1 MAVAVGTNDDT
12 RGRIS
17 KLVISRRLGEPEP
30 LDRKSAST
38 QSVRARGKFLF
49 AGEQKFFV
57 RGVTYGPF
65 AARANGVEYPAPATV
80 AWDFNQMKHNGIN
93 AIRVYSVPP
102 VWLLDAAAHAGLRV
116 MVGLPW
122 AQHVNF
128 LDEPGMADAI
138 EESVRCGVRWCAGH
152 PAVLCYAVGNE
163 IPAGIVRWLGRKRVE
178 CFIARLCRA
187 VKAEDPGALCSYVN
201 FPTTEFL
208 ELPFLDLFCFNV
220 YLESQ
225 PKFEAYLAR
234 LQSLAGDKPLL
245 MTEIGLDSRR
255 NGEQEQARSLA
266 WQVRSTFEGGAAGM
280 FVFSWTDEWHRGGCA
295 IEDWNFGLTQR
306 DRSPKAAL
314 TAVHHAFDEMPF
326 ASNIKWPKIS
336 VIVCTFNGGRTLR
349 ETLQRLQRLNYHDYE
364 VIVVDDG
371 STDGGADDAESYGYR
386 LIRTPNAGL
395 SSARNTGLHAA
406 NGEFVAYLDDDA
418 YPDPDW
424 LKYLALSFLQGDYV
438 GVGGPNIP
446 PPGDGW
452 IADCVTNSPGG
463 PIHVLL
469 TDREAEH
476 IPGCN
481 MAFRKSALLAVGG
494 FDDRFRTAGDDVDI
508 CWSLQKH
515 GGKLGFS
522 PAAVVWHHRR
532 NSIRRYWKQQK
543 CYGRAEAL
551 LEQKWP
557 EKYNAA
563 GHVSWAGRVYGNGFF
578 TVIRRAG
585 RIYGGMWGTAPFQRL
600 YQPEPGILSGL
611 ILMPE
616 WHLIVALLGLLTL
629 LGLSWKPLFFA
640 APLLLAAFGLPL
652 VHAIA
657 SSLHARFPDAPKN
670 RLADLRSRSVIAWLH
685 VLQPIARLLGRV
697 RWGLTPWRR
706 TTAASLS
713 IPVTYF
719 FTLWSELWRSAEQRM
734 CDLESAL
741 KAQGSVVHRG
751 GGFDN
756 WDLEVCG
763 GLLGAARL
771 KMVVEEHGQERQ
783 LVRLRVS
790 PRYGWIGFAFAA
802 ALGAPAF
809 AAARAHAWVA
819 SETLLIAATLPLLL
833 CLRDCSI
840 AVGRARQV
848 GKDCALQAGRSLTPI
863 KPVVLG
869 APAAVSPCLENIR
882 D

>member
-1 MAVAVGTNDDT
+1 MAVAVGTNDRNRNRIRNLVVS
-12 RGRIS
+12 RG
-17 KLVISRRLGEPEP
+17 LGD
-30 LDRKSAST
+30 LKCRGGKSSVK
-38 QSVRARGKFLF
+38 SVRARGKFLF
-49 AGEQKFFV
+49 AGEEKFYV

-65 AARANGVEYPAPATV
+65 AARADGVEYPAPAAV
-80 AWDFNQMKHNGIN
+80 AWDFSQMKRNGIN
-93 AIRVYSVPP
+93 TIRVYSVPP
-102 VWLLDAAAHAGLRV
+102 KWLLDAAARAGLRV

-138 EESVRCGVRWCAGH
+138 VESVRSGVRRCARH
-152 PAVLCYAVGNE
+152 SALLCFAVGNE
-163 IPAGIVRWLGRKRVE
+163 IPAGIVRWLGKKRVE
-178 CFIARLCRA
+178 RFIARLCRA
-187 VKAEDPGALCSYVN
+187 VKDEDPRALCTYVN

-255 NGEQEQARSLA
+255 NGEEQQARSLA
-266 WQVRSTFEGGAAGM
+266 WQVHSTFEGGAAGI
-280 FVFSWTDEWHRGGCA
+280 FIFSWTDEWHRGGCD
-295 IEDWNFGLTQR
+295 IEDWNFGLTRR
-306 DRSPKAAL
+306 DRSPKEAL
-314 TAVHHAFDEMPF
+314 PAVQYAFNQVPF
-326 ASNIKWPKIS
+326 SSTIEWPKIS
-336 VIVCTFNGGRTLR
+336 VVVCTYNGGATLR
-349 ETLQRLQRLNYHDYE
+349 ETLRHIEHLNYPDFE

-371 STDGGADDAESYGYR
+371 STDGGADDAEAYGYR

-406 NGEFVAYLDDDA
+406 NGEIVAYLDDDA
-418 YPDPDW
+418 YPDTDW
-424 LKYLALSFLQGDYV
+424 LKYLAITFLRGNYV

-481 MAFRKSALLAVGG
+481 MAFRKSALLTIGG
-494 FDDRFRTAGDDVDI
+494 FDNRFRTAGDDVDI
-508 CWSLQKH
+508 CWSLQEA
-515 GGKLGFS
+515 GWKLGFS

-543 CYGRAEAL
+543 GYGRAEAL

-578 TVIRRAG
+578 TVIPRAG
-585 RIYGGMWGTAPFQRL
+585 RIYGGMWGSAPFQRL
-600 YQPEPGILSGL
+600 YQPVPGTLSGL

-616 WHLIVALLGLLTL
+616 WHLIVALLSVLTL
-629 LGLSWKPLFFA
+629 LGLSWKPLFLA
-640 APLLLAAFGLPL
+640 APLLLTAFGLPL
-652 VHAIA
+652 VHAL
-657 SSLHARFPDAPKN
+657 SSCLHARFPDAPKS
-670 RLADLRSRSVIAWLH
+670 RMAELRSRSVIAWFHL
-685 VLQPIARLLGRV
+685 LQPIARLVGRV

-706 TTAASLS
+706 TTVAILS
-713 IPVTYF
+713 IPTTYF
-719 FTLWSELWRSAEQRM
+719 LTLWSEIWRSAEQRM
-734 CDLESAL
+734 YDLEASL
-741 KAQGSVVHRG
+741 KAQGAVVHRG
-751 GGFDN
+751 GGFDH

-763 GLLGAARL
+763 GLLGSARL
-771 KMVVEEHGQERQ
+771 RMAVEEHGHERQ
-783 LVRLRVS
+783 LVRLRIW
-790 PRYGWIGFAFAA
+790 PRFSLIGFALAA
-802 ALGAPAF
+802 ALGALAI
-809 AAARAHAWVA
+809 AAQHAHAGIACYFLLVA
-819 SETLLIAATLPLLL
+819 AILPLLL
-833 CLRDCSI
+833 SLRDCGI
-840 AVGRARQV
+840 AVGLIRKV
-848 GKDCALQAGRSLTPI
+848 GGNHAFQQGRSLPT
-863 KPVVLG
+863 KKA
-869 APAAVSPCLENIR
+869 APLAAHPAVPPYLENVR

>member
-1 MAVAVGTNDDT
+1 MAVAVGTNDGNRNRIRNLVVSRRIGDLES
-12 RGRIS
+12 RGR
-17 KLVISRRLGEPEP
+17 
-30 LDRKSAST
+30 KSST
-38 QSVRARGKFLF
+38 KSVRVRGKFLF
-49 AGEQKFFV
+49 AGEEKFHV

-65 AARANGVEYPAPATV
+65 AARPDGVEYPAPAAV
-80 AWDFNQMKHNGIN
+80 AWDFNQMKRSGIN

-102 VWLLDAAAHAGLRV
+102 KWLLDVAACAGLRV

-138 EESVRCGVRWCAGH
+138 EESVRIGVRRCGHH
-152 PAVLCYAVGNE
+152 PAILCFAVGNE
-163 IPAGIVRWLGRKRVE
+163 IPAGIVRWLGKNRVE
-178 CFIARLCRA
+178 RFLARLCRA
-187 VKAEDPGALCSYVN
+187 VKDEDPRALCTYVN

-255 NGEQEQARSLA
+255 NGEERQARSLA
-266 WQVRSTFEGGAAGM
+266 WQVRSTFEGGAAGI
-280 FVFSWTDEWHRGGCA
+280 FVFSWTDEWHRGGCD
-295 IEDWNFGLTQR
+295 IQDWNFGLTRR
-306 DRSPKAAL
+306 DRSPKEAL
-314 TAVHHAFDEMPF
+314 PAVQHAFNQIPF
-326 ASNIKWPKIS
+326 SSNIEWPRIS
-336 VIVCTFNGGRTLR
+336 VVVCTYNGGATLR
-349 ETLQRLQRLNYHDYE
+349 ETFRHLQRLNYPAFE

-371 STDGGADDAESYGYR
+371 STDGGADEAEAYGYR
-386 LIRTPNAGL
+386 LIRTQNAGL

-406 NGEFVAYLDDDA
+406 NGEIVAYLDDDA
-418 YPDPDW
+418 YPDTDW
-424 LKYLALSFLQGDYV
+424 LKYLAITFLRGDYV

-446 PPGDGW
+446 PSGDGW

-494 FDDRFRTAGDDVDI
+494 FDHRFRTAGDDVDI
-508 CWSLQKH
+508 CWSLQEA
-515 GGKLGFS
+515 GWKLGFS

-543 CYGRAEAL
+543 GYGRAEAL

-578 TVIRRAG
+578 TVIPRAG
-585 RIYGGMWGTAPFQRL
+585 RIYGGMWGSAPFQRL
-600 YQPEPGILSGL
+600 YQPVPGTLSGL

-616 WHLIVALLGLLTL
+616 WHLIVALLSILTV
-629 LGLSWKPLFFA
+629 LGLSWKPLFLA

-652 VHAIA
+652 LHAIA
-657 SSLHARFPDAPKN
+657 SSLRARFPDAPKN
-670 RLADLRSRSVIAWLH
+670 GLAELRSRSVIAWFHL
-685 VLQPIARLLGRV
+685 LQPIARLVGRV

-706 TTAASLS
+706 TTVAILS
-713 IPVTYF
+713 IPATYF
-719 FTLWSELWRSAEQRM
+719 LTLWSEIWRSAEQRM
-734 CDLESAL
+734 CDLEADL
-741 KAQGSVVHRG
+741 KARGAVVHRG
-751 GGFDN
+751 GGFDS

-763 GLLGAARL
+763 GLLGSARL

-783 LVRLRVS
+783 LTRLRVW
-790 PRYGWIGFAFAA
+790 PHYGWIGFALAASLGALAGAAGHAHAGVARDFLLVA
-802 ALGAPAF
+802 AL
-809 AAARAHAWVA
+809 
-819 SETLLIAATLPLLL
+819 LPLLL
-833 CLRDCSI
+833 ALRDCGI
-840 AVGRARQV
+840 AVGLIRKV
-848 GKDCALQAGRSLTPI
+848 GKAQSFQEGRRLPQ
-863 KPVVLG
+863 KPVVLETHT
-869 APAAVSPCLENIR
+869 AIPPYLENVR

>member
-1 MAVAVGTNDDT
+1 MSVRVSADDET
-12 RGRIS
+12 DGRVNNVVVS
-17 KLVISRRLGEPEP
+17 SRLLELKPRNG
-30 LDRKSAST
+30 RQARMK
-38 QSVRARGKFLF
+38 SVRAQGKFLF
-49 AGEQKFFV
+49 AGEQKLCV

-65 AARANGVEYPAPATV
+65 SARAHGDEYPSPATI
-80 AWDFNQMKHNGIN
+80 AWDFSQMSRNGIN

-102 VWLLDAAAHAGLRV
+102 KRLLDAAASAGLRV

-128 LDEPGMADAI
+128 LDEPGMADSI
-138 EESVRCGVRWCAGH
+138 EKSVRGGVRRCAGH

-163 IPAGIVRWLGRKRVE
+163 IPAGIVRWLGRKRLE
-178 CFIARLCRA
+178 RFIARLCRA
-187 VKAEDPGALCSYVN
+187 VKAEDPQALCTYVN

-208 ELPFLDLFCFNV
+208 ELPFLDLFCFNL
-220 YLESQ
+220 YLELQ
-225 PKFEAYLAR
+225 PQFEVYLAR
-234 LQSLAGDKPLL
+234 LQSLAADKPLL
-245 MTEIGLDSRR
+245 MAEIGLDSRR
-255 NGEQEQARSLA
+255 NGEEEQARSLA
-266 WQVRSTFEGGAAGM
+266 WQVRSTFEGGGAGI
-280 FVFSWTDEWHRGGCA
+280 FVFSWTDEWHRGGCE
-295 IEDWNFGLTQR
+295 IEDWNFGLTRR

-314 TAVHHAFDEMPF
+314 SAVKHAFDEMPF
-326 ASNIKWPKIS
+326 AADIKWPKIS
-336 VIVCTFNGGRTLR
+336 VIVCTYNGGATLR
-349 ETLQRLQRLNYHDYE
+349 ETFEQLQRLDYPDFE

-371 STDGGADDAESYGYR
+371 STDGGADEAESYGYR
-386 LIRTPNAGL
+386 LIRTHNAGL
-395 SSARNTGLHAA
+395 SSARNTGVHAA
-406 NGEFVAYLDDDA
+406 HGELVAYLDDDA

-424 LKYLALSFLQGDYV
+424 LKYLALSFLREDYV

-481 MAFRKSALLAVGG
+481 MAFRKSALLAAGG
-494 FDDRFRTAGDDVDI
+494 FDERFRTAGDDVDI
-508 CWSLQKH
+508 CWSLQKL

-532 NSIRRYWKQQK
+532 NSIRKYWKQQLG
-543 CYGRAEAL
+543 YGRAEAL

-578 TVIRRAG
+578 TVVRRAG
-585 RIYGGMWGTAPFQRL
+585 RIYGGTWGSAPFQRL
-600 YQPEPGILSGL
+600 YQPVPSTLSGL

-616 WHLIVALLGLLTL
+616 WHLIVALLSLLTL
-629 LGLSWKPLFFA
+629 LGLSWKPLFLA
-640 APLLLAAFGLPL
+640 APLMLAAFGMPL

-657 SSLHARFPDAPKN
+657 SSLHARFADHPKK
-670 RLADLRSRSVIAWLH
+670 RWAQLRSRSVIAWLH
-685 VLQPIARLLGRV
+685 LVQPIARLIGRV

-706 TTAASLS
+706 TTASSLS
-713 IPVTYF
+713 IPATHF
-719 FTLWSELWRSAEQRM
+719 FTLWTEVWCSAEQRM
-734 CDLESAL
+734 CDLEAAL
-741 KAQGSVVHRG
+741 KAEGAVVHRG

-763 GLLGAARL
+763 GLLGSARL
-771 KMVVEEHGQERQ
+771 KMVVEEHGQDRQ
-783 LVRLRVS
+783 LARLRVS
-790 PRYGWIGFAFAA
+790 PRYGWISFAFAA
-802 ALGAPAF
+802 TLGILAI
-809 AAARAHAWVA
+809 AAAHAHAQIA
-819 SETLLIAATLPLLL
+819 GETLVVAAALPLLL

-840 AVGRARQV
+840 AVGRTRKVSSECNFQESRNLSPE
-848 GKDCALQAGRSLTPI
+848 KPALTGVP
-863 KPVVLG
+863 
-869 APAAVSPCLENIR
+869 PCFENVR

>member
-1 MAVAVGTNDDT
+1 
-12 RGRIS
+12 
-17 KLVISRRLGEPEP
+17 
-30 LDRKSAST
+30 
-38 QSVRARGKFLF
+38 
-49 AGEQKFFV
+49 V

-65 AARANGVEYPAPATV
+65 AAREDGIEYPSPATV
-80 AWDFNQMKHNGIN
+80 AWDFSQMRRNGIN

-102 VWLLDAAAHAGLRV
+102 KRLLDAAARAGLRV

-138 EESVRCGVRWCAGH
+138 EKSVRSGVRQCAGH

-163 IPAGIVRWLGRKRVE
+163 IPAGVVRWLGRKRVE
-178 CFIARLCRA
+178 RFLARLCRA
-187 VKAEDPGALCSYVN
+187 VKAEDPQAVCTYVN

-266 WQVRSTFEGGAAGM
+266 WQVRSTFEGGAAGI
-280 FVFSWTDEWHRGGCA
+280 FVFSWTDEWHRGGCE
-295 IEDWNFGLTQR
+295 IRDWNFGLTRR

-314 TAVHHAFDEMPF
+314 SAVKQAFDEMPF
-326 ASNIKWPKIS
+326 ASDIRWPTIS
-336 VIVCTFNGGRTLR
+336 VIVCTYNGGATLR
-349 ETLQRLQRLNYHDYE
+349 ETFQQLQRLSYPDFE

-371 STDGGADDAESYGYR
+371 STDGGADEAEAYGYR
-386 LIRTPNAGL
+386 LIRTHNAGL

-406 NGEFVAYLDDDA
+406 NGELVAYLDDDA
-418 YPDPDW
+418 YPDADW
-424 LKYLALSFLQGDYV
+424 LKYLALSFLREDYA

-481 MAFRKSALLAVGG
+481 MAFRKSALLAAGG
-494 FDDRFRTAGDDVDI
+494 FDDRFRTAGDDVDV
-508 CWSLQKH
+508 CWSLQKL

-532 NSIRRYWKQQK
+532 NSIRRYWKQQLG
-543 CYGRAEAL
+543 YGRAEAL

-578 TVIRRAG
+578 TVVRRAG
-585 RIYGGMWGTAPFQRL
+585 RIYGGTWGSAPFQRL
-600 YQPEPGILSGL
+600 YQPVPGTLSGL

-616 WHLIVALLGLLTL
+616 WHLIVALLSLLTL
-629 LGLSWKPLFFA
+629 LGLSWKPLFLA
-640 APLLLAAFGLPL
+640 APLLLAAFGMPL

-657 SSLHARFPDAPKN
+657 SSLHARFADAPKN
-670 RLADLRSRSVIAWLH
+670 RWARLRSRSVVAWLH
-685 VLQPIARLLGRV
+685 LVQPIARLTGRV

-706 TTAASLS
+706 TTTASLS
-713 IPVTYF
+713 IPVTCF
-719 FTLWSELWRSAEQRM
+719 FTCWSEIWRSAEQRL
-734 CDLESAL
+734 CDLEAAL
-741 KAQGSVVHRG
+741 KAQGAVVHRG

-763 GLLGAARL
+763 GLLGSARL
-771 KMVVEEHGQERQ
+771 EMVVEEHGQNRQ
-783 LVRLRVS
+783 LARLRVS
-790 PRYGWIGFAFAA
+790 PRYGWISFAFAA
-802 ALGAPAF
+802 ALGALAI
-809 AAARAHAWVA
+809 AAAHSHAWIA
-819 SETLLIAATLPLLL
+819 GETLLVAAILPLLL
-833 CLRDCSI
+833 CLRDCGI
-840 AVGRARQV
+840 AVGRARKV
-848 GKDCALQAGRSLTPI
+848 SKDCAFQEGRSLTLE
-863 KPVVLG
+863 KREVLG
-869 APAAVSPCLENIR
+869 VPTAVPPYLENA
-882 D
+882 

>member
-1 MAVAVGTNDDT
+1 MAVAVGTND
-12 RGRIS
+12 RNRIRNLMVS
-17 KLVISRRLGEPEP
+17 PRLGDLES
-30 LDRKSAST
+30 RGGKSSLK
-38 QSVRARGKFLF
+38 SIRARGKFLF
-49 AGEQKFFV
+49 AGEEKFCV

-65 AARANGVEYPAPATV
+65 AARADGVEYPAPAAV
-80 AWDFNQMKHNGIN
+80 AWDFTQMKRNGIN

-102 VWLLDAAAHAGLRV
+102 KWLLDAAARAGLRV

-138 EESVRCGVRWCAGH
+138 EESVRIGVLRCVRH
-152 PAVLCYAVGNE
+152 PAVLCFAVGNE
-163 IPAGIVRWLGRKRVE
+163 IPAGIVRWLGKERVE
-178 CFIARLCRA
+178 RFIARLCRA
-187 VKAEDPGALCSYVN
+187 VKEENPQALCTYVN

-255 NGEQEQARSLA
+255 NGEEQQARSLA
-266 WQVRSTFEGGAAGM
+266 WQVRSTFEGGAAGI
-280 FVFSWTDEWHRGGCA
+280 FVFSWTDEWHRGGCD
-295 IEDWNFGLTQR
+295 IEDWNFGLTRR
-306 DRSPKAAL
+306 DRTPKAAL
-314 TAVHHAFDEMPF
+314 AAVQRAFNEIPF
-326 ASNIKWPKIS
+326 APNIEWPKVS
-336 VIVCTFNGGRTLR
+336 VIVCTYNGGSTLR
-349 ETLQRLQRLNYHDYE
+349 ETFRRLQRLNYPDFE

-371 STDGGADDAESYGYR
+371 STDGGADEAEAYGYR
-386 LIRTPNAGL
+386 LIRTQNAGL

-406 NGEFVAYLDDDA
+406 NGEIVAYLDDDA
-418 YPDPDW
+418 YPDADW
-424 LKYLALSFLQGDYV
+424 LKYLALTFLRGDYV

-446 PPGDGW
+446 PLGDGW

-481 MAFRKSALLAVGG
+481 MAFRKWALLAIGG
-494 FDDRFRTAGDDVDI
+494 FDNRFRTAGDDVDI
-508 CWSLQKH
+508 CWNLQQA
-515 GGKLGFS
+515 GWKLGFS

-543 CYGRAEAL
+543 GYGRAEAL

-578 TVIRRAG
+578 TVIPRAG
-585 RIYGGMWGTAPFQRL
+585 RIYGGIWGSAPFQRL
-600 YQPEPGILSGL
+600 YQAAPGTLSGL
-611 ILMPE
+611 TLMPE
-616 WHLIVALLGLLTL
+616 WHLIVALLSILTL
-629 LGLSWKPLFFA
+629 LGLSWKPLFLA
-640 APLLLAAFGLPL
+640 APMLLTAFGLPL

-657 SSLHARFPDAPKN
+657 SSLRARFPDAPKN
-670 RLADLRSRSVIAWLH
+670 RLAELRSRSVVAGFHL
-685 VLQPIARLLGRV
+685 LQPIARLVGRV

-706 TTAASLS
+706 TTIAILS
-713 IPVTYF
+713 IPKTYF
-719 FTLWSELWRSAEQRM
+719 FILWSELWRSAEQRM
-734 CDLESAL
+734 CDLEVAL
-741 KAQGSVVHRG
+741 KAQGAVVHRG

-763 GLLGAARL
+763 GLIGSARL
-771 KMVVEEHGQERQ
+771 RMVVEEHGQERQ
-783 LVRLRVS
+783 LVRLRVW
-790 PRYGWIGFAFAA
+790 PRYGWIGFALAA
-802 ALGAPAF
+802 ALGALAIG
-809 AAARAHAWVA
+809 AERAHAGIAFDFLLVA
-819 SETLLIAATLPLLL
+819 AFLPVLLS
-833 CLRDCSI
+833 LRDCGI
-840 AVGRARQV
+840 AVGLISRVSREHAFQARRCLPP
-848 GKDCALQAGRSLTPI
+848 KKTCLPDTHT
-863 KPVVLG
+863 
-869 APAAVSPCLENIR
+869 AVPPYLENV
-882 D
+882 

>member
-1 MAVAVGTNDDT
+1 MAVAVGTNDET

-17 KLVISRRLGEPEP
+17 NLVISRRLGEPQP
-30 LDRKSAST
+30 RARQSTSMKSA
-38 QSVRARGKFLF
+38 RARGKFLF
-49 AGEQKFFV
+49 AGEQKLCV

-65 AARANGVEYPAPATV
+65 AARADGAEYPGPATV
-80 AWDFNQMKHNGIN
+80 AWDFNQMKRNSVN

-102 VWLLDAAAHAGLRV
+102 EWLLDAAARAGLRV

-138 EESVRCGVRWCAGH
+138 EGSVRSGVRRCAGH

-178 CFIARLCRA
+178 RFIARLCRA
-187 VKAEDPGALCSYVN
+187 VKAEDPEALCTYVN

-255 NGEQEQARSLA
+255 NGEEEQARSMT
-266 WQVRSTFEGGAAGM
+266 WQVRSTFEGGAAGI
-280 FVFSWTDEWHRGGCA
+280 FVFSWTDEWHRGGCD
-295 IEDWNFGLTQR
+295 IEDWNFGLTRR

-314 TAVHHAFDEMPF
+314 AAVRHTFDEMPF
-326 ASNIKWPKIS
+326 ASDIKWPKIS
-336 VIVCTFNGGRTLR
+336 VIVCTYNGGRTLR
-349 ETLQRLQRLNYHDYE
+349 ETFQHLQRLNYSNFE

-371 STDGGADDAESYGYR
+371 STDGGAYEAGKYGFR
-386 LIRTPNAGL
+386 LIRTSNAGL

-406 NGEFVAYLDDDA
+406 NGELVAYIDDDA
-418 YPDPDW
+418 YPDADW
-424 LKYLALSFLQGDYV
+424 LKYLALSFLQGEYA

-481 MAFRKSALLAVGG
+481 MAFRKSALLAAGG

-508 CWSLQKH
+508 CWNLQKL
-515 GGKLGFS
+515 GWKLGFN

-532 NSIRRYWKQQK
+532 NSIRRYWKQQLG
-543 CYGRAEAL
+543 YGRAEAL

-578 TVIRRAG
+578 TVLRRAG
-585 RIYGGMWGTAPFQRL
+585 RIYGGTWGSAPFQRL
-600 YQPEPGILSGL
+600 YQPVPSTLSGL

-616 WHLIVALLGLLTL
+616 WHLIVAVLGLLTL
-629 LGLSWKPLFFA
+629 LGLSWKPLFLA

-652 VHAIA
+652 VHAMA
-657 SSLHARFPDAPKN
+657 SSWHARFPDAPKN
-670 RLADLRSRSVIAWLH
+670 RWAELRGRSVIAWLH
-685 VLQPIARLLGRV
+685 LLQPVARLVGRV

-706 TTAASLS
+706 TTTASLS
-713 IPVTYF
+713 IPATYF
-719 FTLWSELWRSAEQRM
+719 FTLWSEIWRSAEQRM
-734 CDLESAL
+734 CDLEAAL
-741 KAQGSVVHRG
+741 KAQGTVVHRG
-751 GGFDN
+751 GGFDS

-763 GLLGAARL
+763 GLLGSARL

-790 PRYGWIGFAFAA
+790 PRYGWIAFAFTA
-802 ALGAPAF
+802 ALGTLAI
-809 AAARAHAWVA
+809 AAGRAHAWIA
-819 SETLLIAATLPLLL
+819 SETLLVAAILPLLL
-833 CLRDCSI
+833 GLWDCGI
-840 AVGRARQV
+840 AVGRARKVSRDWAFQD
-848 GKDCALQAGRSLTPI
+848 GPSLTPE
-863 KPVVLG
+863 KPAVLG
-869 APAAVSPCLENIR
+869 APTEAPPYLENVR